1 MSELR
6 RLYDE
11 EKQTN
16 NDLRLQLEKLK
27 GSNDIMNLELQTAQ
41 KKCDEALV
49 REESAMNRFNILS
62 KMMEEIK
69 DIQTLSKAG
78 VITDGADNASEMAA
92 LVNKAKGLSSELD
105 LANRRATEAERRFEE
120 LLQRENQ
127 IKNDISVYENKMMT
141 KMSKKKHR
149 IQELIEKNAELDQ
162 VAKVLFLLTTPFF
175 HLLTSSRCRKCLMSS
190 KSLWE

>member
-41 KKCDEALV
+41 KKCDEALI
-49 REESAMNRFNILS
+49 REESAMNKFNILS

-69 DIQTLSKAG
+69 DIQTLSKSG
-78 VITDGADNASEMAA
+78 VITNGADNASEMAA

-127 IKNDISVYENKMMT
+127 MKNDISVYENKMMT
-141 KMSKKKHR
+141 KMNKKKHR
-149 IQELIEKNAELDQ
+149 IQELIEKNSELDK
-162 VAKVLFLLTTPFF
+162 VAKVDFSLTTPCF

-190 KSLWE
+190 KSL